1 MPLKAHHKD
10 FQANVMDYSANAF
23 LICQTI
29 TDSSMSFLA
38 EFMHVLTVILL
49 CDIALLWRINF
60 SLKLCQHSQLS
71 FR

>member
-1 MPLKAHHKD
+1 
-10 FQANVMDYSANAF
+10 MDYSANAF

-49 CDIALLWRINF
+49 CDIALL
-60 SLKLCQHSQLS
+60 
-71 FR
+71 